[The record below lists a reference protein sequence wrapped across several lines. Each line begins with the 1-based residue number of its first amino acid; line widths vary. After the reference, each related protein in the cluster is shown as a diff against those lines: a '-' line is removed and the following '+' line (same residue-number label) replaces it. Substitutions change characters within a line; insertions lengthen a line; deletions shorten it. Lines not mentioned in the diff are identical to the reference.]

1 MSVQGVEQ
9 WGSGMTDDILGNGN
23 VAKILFADFLRIFR
37 TLLLPM
43 QRKRFLFSRLRNI
56 NFHQEKC

>member
-43 QRKRFLFSRLRNI
+43 QQKRFLFSRLRNI